1 MQVREVTNKD
11 IWEDFLL
18 NIQEKTFLDSWN
30 WGEFQK
36 KQGEKIWRLGIYDD
50 QELIGIAL
58 VIKIKAKRG
67 TFLFVPHGPIGEKE
81 SGSLLVRLK
90 EIAKQEKAGFIRIAS
105 IWERNKENIKIFK
118 DLGFKNA
125 PTHMHPELTWEL
137 DITLSEED
145 LLKNMRKTTRYL
157 IKQAIKNNEI
167 EVIKSQNINDLKDFD
182 KIYKDTAT
190 RHRFTPFSIDYLKDQ
205 FSCFS
210 PDDQIVIYLGKYKG
224 KVISSAVM
232 VYWQGIGFY
241 HHGASLSKYNN
252 NKVPV
257 SYLMQWEAIRE
268 AKARGCN
275 KYNFWG
281 IAPDN
286 KKKHPWAGLS
296 LFKMGFG
303 GYTKEYVRTQDLVL
317 SPSYYLT
324 YIIEKIRKLKRRL

>member
-1 MQVREVTNKD
+1 MQIREVTNKD

-36 KQGEKIWRLGIYDD
+36 KQGEKIWRLGVYDNE
-50 QELIGIAL
+50 QLIGVTL
-58 VIKIKAKRG
+58 VIKVKAKRG
-67 TFLFVPHGPIGEKE
+67 TFLFLPHGPIGKKE
-81 SGSLLVRLK
+81 LGSLLVRLK
-90 EIAKQEKAGFIRIAS
+90 EIANQEKAGFIRIAS

-137 DITLSEED
+137 NITPSEKD

-157 IKQAIKNNEI
+157 IKQAIKNSEI
-167 EVIKSQNINDLKDFD
+167 EVIKSQNINDLKEFD

-210 PDDQIVIYLGKYKG
+210 PDNQIVIYLGKYKG
-224 KVISSAVM
+224 KVVSSAVM

-268 AKARGCN
+268 ARARECN

-281 IAPDN
+281 IAPN
-286 KKKHPWAGLS
+286 NNKKHPWAGLS

-303 GYTKEYVRTQDLVL
+303 GYAKEYVRTQDLIL